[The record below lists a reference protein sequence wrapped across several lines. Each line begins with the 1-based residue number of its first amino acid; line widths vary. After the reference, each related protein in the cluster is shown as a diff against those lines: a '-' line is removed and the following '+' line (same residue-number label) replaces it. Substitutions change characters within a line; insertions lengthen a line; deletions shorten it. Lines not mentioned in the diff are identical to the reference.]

1 MCDNCTEEGLPVG
14 DQGPAGDPAFLAL
27 PATGTGVPHVDAT
40 NAWVEI
46 KGSRFQFTTDYSVP
60 FTSHKINIWVSA
72 GTGVYR
78 IRDLISGNTILAD
91 KNVTS
96 TSTTNIETTLGLE
109 VYNSTN
115 ALIVVEMKSD
125 TAGKSITC
133 GTQTFAYLK

>member
-1 MCDNCTEEGLPVG
+1 MCDCTNENLPVG
-14 DQGPAGDPAFLAL
+14 EQGEKGDPAFLAL
-27 PATGTGVPHVDAT
+27 PATGDASPHMDNT
-40 NAWVEI
+40 NDWVEV
-46 KGSRFQFTTDYSVP
+46 KGSRFHFTTLSSKP
-60 FTSHKINIWVSA
+60 FSSHKINIWVSA

-78 IRDLISGNTILAD
+78 IRDLISGNTILSD

-96 TSTTNIETTLGLE
+96 TSTTNVETTLALE

-133 GTQTFAYLK
+133 GTQTFGYLK